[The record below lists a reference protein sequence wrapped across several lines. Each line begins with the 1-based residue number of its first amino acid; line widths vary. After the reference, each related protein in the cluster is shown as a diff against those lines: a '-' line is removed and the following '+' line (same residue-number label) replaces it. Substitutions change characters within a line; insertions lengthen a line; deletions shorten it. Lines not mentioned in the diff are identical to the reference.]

1 MHFYTVFKA
10 SIQQRVSQ
18 SHSQISCDN
27 QLPCITIASPA
38 GLLHKC
44 MNYPPFVLQLDTKN
58 TLKLTPL
65 ADTIVLLFYRFIV
78 TKGTHKNL
86 LVYTKVT
93 RPMQSRGREYFC
105 GYKQVSY

>member
-1 MHFYTVFKA
+1 
-10 SIQQRVSQ
+10 
-18 SHSQISCDN
+18 
-27 QLPCITIASPA
+27 
-38 GLLHKC
+38 

-93 RPMQSRGREYFC
+93 RPMQSRGHEYFC